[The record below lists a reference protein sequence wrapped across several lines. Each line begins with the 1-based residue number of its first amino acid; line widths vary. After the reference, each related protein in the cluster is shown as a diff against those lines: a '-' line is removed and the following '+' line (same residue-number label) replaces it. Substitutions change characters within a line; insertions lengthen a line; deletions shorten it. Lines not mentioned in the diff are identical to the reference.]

1 MHCLRCGK
9 EIADNATFCDSCEK
23 AVSEPLEESA
33 YLNKQIQLPVR
44 KPQQPRPAQTKT
56 ARKTGRKP
64 EEEETKPRRK
74 GLIVFL
80 AVLCMLLLAAG
91 MYVTTR
97 FLGSRNEAAAL
108 KEQVAG
114 LEEDKAGLERTTA
127 GLRDAVAGLEDSVSA
142 LEDTVSD
149 LEKQVDGLAKTKA
162 GLEQTLDF
170 VDSHAAF
177 VSNDG
182 SPLYHTAE
190 CEKLDKENFTVYDVN
205 AVIAR
210 GFSPCPDCRPED

>member
-9 EIADNATFCDSCEK
+9 EIADSATFCDSCEK

-33 YLNKQIQLPVR
+33 YLSKQIQLPVR
-44 KPQQPRPAQTKT
+44 KPQQPQTKT

-74 GLIVFL
+74 GVIVFF

-91 MYVTTR
+91 MYLTTR
-97 FLGSRNEAAAL
+97 FLDSRNEAAAL
-108 KEQVAG
+108 KEQVAA
-114 LEEDKAGLERTTA
+114 LEEDKAGLERTNA
-127 GLRDAVAGLEDSVSA
+127 GLRDTVDGLENAVSA
-142 LEDTVSD
+142 LEDTVGE
-149 LEKQVDGLAKTKA
+149 LEKTVDGLAKTKT

-170 VDSHAAF
+170 VDSRTAF

-182 SPLYHTAE
+182 SPVYHTAD

-205 AVIAR
+205 AAKAR
-210 GFSPCPDCRPED
+210 GFTPCPDCRPDE

>member
-9 EIADNATFCDSCEK
+9 EIAENATFCDSCEK

-33 YLNKQIQLPVR
+33 YLSKQIHLPVR

-74 GLIVFL
+74 GLIVFF

-97 FLGSRNEAAAL
+97 FLDSRNEAAAL
-108 KEQVAG
+108 KEQAAR

-127 GLRDAVAGLEDSVSA
+127 GLRDTVAGLEDTVST
-142 LEDTVSD
+142 LEDTVGE
-149 LEKQVDGLAKTKA
+149 LESTVNGLAKTKT

-170 VDSHAAF
+170 VDLHAAF

-182 SPLYHTAE
+182 SPVYHTAD
-190 CEKLDKENFTVYDVN
+190 CEKLDKENFTVYDVD
-205 AVIAR
+205 AAKAR
-210 GFSPCPDCRPED
+210 GFTPCPDCRPEE

>member
-1 MHCLRCGK
+1 MNCIRCGR
-9 EIADNATFCDSCEK
+9 EIADNAMFCDNCEK
-23 AVSEPLEESA
+23 TVSEPLKESA
-33 YLNKQIQLPVR
+33 YLNTQIILPAR
-44 KPQQPRPAQTKT
+44 KAQQPRPAQPKT
-56 ARKTGRKP
+56 ARKP

-74 GLIVFL
+74 GAIVFL

-91 MYVTTR
+91 MYATTR

-127 GLRDAVAGLEDSVSA
+127 GLRDTVAALEDSVSA

-170 VDSHAAF
+170 VDSRTAF

-190 CEKLDKENFTVYDVN
+190 CKKLDKENFTVYDVN
-205 AVIAR
+205 TVIAR